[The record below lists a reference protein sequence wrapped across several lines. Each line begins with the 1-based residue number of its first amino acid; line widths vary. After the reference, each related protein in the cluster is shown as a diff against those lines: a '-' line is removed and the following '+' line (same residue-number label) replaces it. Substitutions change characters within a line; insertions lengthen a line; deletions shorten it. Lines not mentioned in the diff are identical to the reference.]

1 MGSVQQVELSLEPSA
16 AGARIRLSLLPAG
29 REDSGRLLDLRDEDP
44 GDGLLPVRL
53 VEDSEYVY
61 SVEVVESAGIVRLQP
76 SELFSADDST
86 GTRGRLRTGSYVGVL
101 PVEVQVAGQ
110 PIGRI
115 RLEVRSRKLS
125 YLDEY
130 RYMLRDLSNEAI
142 ALVLE
147 RFAPTLQRFSD
158 DWKAS
163 ARTTY
168 ERFLHIQSVL
178 ADPGFIQAVMSVV
191 QRPHVEWVE
200 ISELRSPH
208 GPLRPT
214 GRLAR
219 SLARAGPREPWPGGP
234 ILTLPRFVEVSRT
247 ESTVDTVP
255 NRFVRFVLDDL
266 ISLLARMNDV
276 MEASPTS
283 GPSTRGRAEIATL
296 QAQLRSVRNLPF
308 FNELSD
314 LDHFPV
320 DNQVILKQSGYREVL
335 SAYLRVLVGLSLA
348 WDGAAELTGSQRD
361 AATLYEY
368 WAFLQ
373 LLRTLASLCDHL
385 PIGDLITETKD
396 GLTLSLKQGT
406 ERRFSGKTTRL
417 GRIIDVDLYYNRRF
431 ARGSESW
438 TFGMRPDCSI
448 QLRCSKDGEALTPV
462 WLHFDAKYRLSDYGL
477 VAELAP
483 DEASDSQLDPV
494 KDDLLKMHVYLSAIR
509 RSMGSYVLYPGSP
522 QDERRYRSYRELVP
536 GIGAFALRPQQSDA
550 LTNHL
555 SEFLDDVLIHVA
567 AVATEDRR
575 YRYWEAIAH
584 DPESEPIGPL
594 GWEPVEG
601 VPPADTRVV
610 VGFVRSDAHRR
621 WIQRTGMYNLRADAR
636 RRGAVDWVGPETAAQ
651 VLVTYDSSGAID
663 VWRLTGEAVIQTAK
677 QLLES
682 GYPQPGGDIYVCLR
696 LAEPLHPPATSGLGW
711 EEVRAFAMK
720 RARSFGAPVLAT
732 WAEIVGASRLSPNN
746 RFQLGGF

>member
-1 MGSVQQVELSLEPSA
+1 
-16 AGARIRLSLLPAG
+16 
-29 REDSGRLLDLRDEDP
+29 
-44 GDGLLPVRL
+44 LLPVRL

-61 SVEVVESAGIVRLQP
+61 LVEGVDSAAVIRLQP
-76 SELFSADDST
+76 TEMFSADDSG

-110 PIGRI
+110 QIGRF

-125 YLDEY
+125 YMDEY
-130 RYMLRDLSNEAI
+130 RYMLRDLSNEAV

-163 ARTTY
+163 ARTAY

-178 ADPGFIQAVMSVV
+178 ADPNFTQAVMSVV
-191 QRPHVEWVE
+191 QRPHVEWLQM
-200 ISELRSPH
+200 SELRSPH
-208 GPLRPT
+208 RPLRPT
-214 GRLAR
+214 GLLAR
-219 SLARAGPREPWPGGP
+219 SLTRAGPREPWQGGRIP
-234 ILTLPRFVEVSRT
+234 MLPRLVEVSRT

-266 ISLLARMNDV
+266 ISLLSRMDDV
-276 MEASPTS
+276 LAASPTS
-283 GPSTRGRAEIATL
+283 GPSTRGQAEIAAL
-296 QAQLRSVRNLPF
+296 EAQLRALRSLPF

-314 LDHFPV
+314 LDHFPL
-320 DNQVILKQSGYREVL
+320 DNQVILKRSGYREVL
-335 SAYLRVLVGLSLA
+335 GAYLRVLVGLSLG

-373 LLRTLASLCDHL
+373 LLRTLESLCDHL
-385 PIGDLITETKD
+385 PIGDLITDTKD

-417 GRIIDVDLYYNRRF
+417 GRVIDVDLYYNRRF
-431 ARGSESW
+431 GRGSESW

-448 QLRCSKDGEALTPV
+448 QLRCNKDGKALTPV

-477 VAELAP
+477 IAELAP
-483 DEASDSQLDPV
+483 DEASDPQLDPV
-494 KDDLLKMHVYLSAIR
+494 KDDLLKMHVYLGAIR
-509 RSMGSYVLYPGSP
+509 RSVGSYVLYPGLP

-536 GIGAFALRPQQSDA
+536 GIGAFALRPQQSGA
-550 LTNHL
+550 LTTHL
-555 SEFLDDVLIHVA
+555 SKFLDDVLIHIA

-575 YRYWEAIAH
+575 YRFWEAIAH
-584 DPESEPIGPL
+584 DPESEQIEPL
-594 GWEPVEG
+594 GWEPLEG

-621 WIQRTGMYNLRADAR
+621 WIERTGLYNLRADPQ
-636 RRGAVDWVGPETAAQ
+636 RRGAVDWIGPETAAQ
-651 VLVTYDSSGAID
+651 VLVTYNNSGAID
-663 VWRLTGEAVIQTAK
+663 TWRLTGEAVIQTAK
-677 QLLES
+677 QLLDS
-682 GYPQPGGDIYVCLR
+682 GYPQPRGDLYVCLR
-696 LAEPLHPPATSGLGW
+696 IAEPLHPPATSGLKWKG
-711 EEVRAFAMK
+711 VRTVASK
-720 RARSFGAPVLAT
+720 RARSFGAPFLAT
-732 WAEIVGASRLSPNN
+732 WSEMVGSS
-746 RFQLGGF
+746 G

>member
-1 MGSVQQVELSLEPSA
+1 MGSVRRVELSLEPPGS
-16 AGARIRLSLLPAG
+16 GGRMRLSLLPAE
-29 REDSGRLLDLRDEDP
+29 REESGRLLDLRDEEP
-44 GDGLLPVRL
+44 VDGLLPVRL
-53 VEDSEYVY
+53 IEDSEYVY
-61 SVEVVESAGIVRLQP
+61 SVEAVESAGIVRLQP
-76 SELFSADDST
+76 SEMFSADDST
-86 GTRGRLRTGSYVGVL
+86 GRRGRLRTGSYVGIL

-110 PIGRI
+110 RIGRI

-130 RYMLRDLSNEAI
+130 RYMLRDLSNEAV

-147 RFAPTLQRFSD
+147 RFAPTLQRLSD

-178 ADPGFIQAVMSVV
+178 ADPGFTQAVMSVV
-191 QRPHVEWVE
+191 QRPHIEWLE

-208 GPLRPT
+208 RPLRPT

-219 SLARAGPREPWPGGP
+219 SLTRAGPREPWHGGP
-234 ILTLPRFVEVSRT
+234 ILTLPRLVEVSRT

-266 ISLLARMNDV
+266 ISLLSRMNDV
-276 MEASPTS
+276 LAASPAS
-283 GPSTRGRAEIATL
+283 GPSTRGRAEIAAL
-296 QAQLRSVRNLPF
+296 EAQLRSVRSLPF
-308 FNELSD
+308 FNELSN
-314 LDHFPV
+314 LDHFPL
-320 DNQVILKQSGYREVL
+320 DNQVILKRSGYRDVL
-335 SAYLRVLVGLSLA
+335 GAYLRVLVGLSLA
-348 WDGAAELTGSQRD
+348 WDGAADLTGSQRD

-373 LLRTLASLCDHL
+373 LLRTLESLCDHL

-417 GRIIDVDLYYNRRF
+417 GRMIDVDLYYNRRF
-431 ARGSESW
+431 GRGSESW

-448 QLRCSKDGEALTPV
+448 QLRCSKDGKTLTPV

-483 DEASDSQLDPV
+483 DEASDLQLDPV
-494 KDDLLKMHVYLSAIR
+494 KDDLLKMHVYLGAIR
-509 RSMGSYVLYPGSP
+509 RSVGSYVLYPGSP
-522 QDERRYRSYRELVP
+522 QDERRYRSYRELLP
-536 GIGAFALRPQQSDA
+536 GIGAFALRPQQSHA
-550 LTNHL
+550 LTSHL
-555 SEFLDDVLIHVA
+555 SKFLDDVLIHVA

-610 VGFVRSDAHRR
+610 VGYVRSDAHRR
-621 WIQRTGMYNLRADAR
+621 WIERTGLYNLRADPQ

-651 VLVTYDSSGAID
+651 VLVTYDNSGAID
-663 VWRLTGEAVIQTAK
+663 TWRLTGEAVIQTAK
-677 QLLES
+677 QLLDS
-682 GYPQPGGDIYVCLR
+682 GYPQPRGDLYVCLR
-696 LAEPLHPPATSGLGW
+696 IAELLHPPVTTGLEWKG
-711 EEVRAFAMK
+711 VRMFASK
-720 RARSFGAPVLAT
+720 RGRWFGAPVLAT
-732 WAEIVGASRLSPNN
+732 WSEM
-746 RFQLGGF
+746 LGTSWPV

>member
-1 MGSVQQVELSLEPSA
+1 MGSVRHVDLILDPPD
-16 AGARIRLSLLPAG
+16 AGGRIRLSLLPSG
-29 REDSGRLLDLRDEDP
+29 REDSGRLLDLRDEEP
-44 GDGLLPVRL
+44 ADGLLPVRL

-61 SVEVVESAGIVRLQP
+61 SVEAEELVGVVRLQP
-76 SELFSADDST
+76 SEMFSPDDST

-110 PIGRI
+110 PIGRT
-115 RLEVRSRKLS
+115 RLEVQSRKLS

-130 RYMLRDLSNEAI
+130 RYMLRDLSSEAV

-147 RFAPTLQRFSD
+147 RFAPTLQRLSD

-178 ADPGFIQAVMSVV
+178 ADPRFIEAVMSVV
-191 QRPHVEWVE
+191 QRPHVEWLE

-208 GPLRPT
+208 RPLRPT

-219 SLARAGPREPWPGGP
+219 SLGRAGPREPWPGGP
-234 ILTLPRFVEVSRT
+234 IPTLPRLVEVNRT

-266 ISLLARMNDV
+266 IALLSRMDDV
-276 MEASPTS
+276 LAASPTS
-283 GPSTRGRAEIATL
+283 GPSTRGRVEVASLE
-296 QAQLRSVRNLPF
+296 AQLRSVRSLPF

-314 LDHFPV
+314 LDHFPL

-335 SAYLRVLVGLSLA
+335 GAYLRVQVGLSLA

-373 LLRTLASLCDHL
+373 LLRTLEGLCDHL
-385 PIGDLITETKD
+385 PIGNLITETKD

-417 GRIIDVDLYYNRRF
+417 GRVIDVDLYYNRRF
-431 ARGSESW
+431 GRGSESW

-448 QLRCSKDGEALTPV
+448 HLQCSKDGKALMPV

-483 DEASDSQLDPV
+483 DEASDPQLDPV
-494 KDDLLKMHVYLSAIR
+494 KDDLLKMHVYLGAIR
-509 RSMGSYVLYPGSP
+509 QSVGSYVLYPGSP
-522 QDERRYRSYRELVP
+522 QGERRYRSYRELVP
-536 GIGAFALRPQQSDA
+536 GIGAFALRPQHSDA
-550 LTNHL
+550 LTSHL

-594 GWEPVEG
+594 GWEPLEG
-601 VPPADTRVV
+601 LPPADTRVV
-610 VGFVRSDAHRR
+610 VGFVRSNAHRR
-621 WIQRTGMYNLRADAR
+621 WIQRTGLYNLRADPR

-651 VLVTYDSSGAID
+651 VLVTYGNSGAID

-677 QLLES
+677 ELLDS
-682 GYPQPGGDIYVCLR
+682 GYPQPGGDLYVCLK
-696 LAEPLHPPATSGLGW
+696 LAEALHPPATSGLRW
-711 EEVRAFAMK
+711 EQVRVFAMK
-720 RARSFGAPVLAT
+720 RARSFGAPVQAT
-732 WAEIVGASRLSPNN
+732 WAELVGSSRLSPNT
-746 RFQLGGF
+746 RSQPDGS

>member
-1 MGSVQQVELSLEPSA
+1 VGSVRHVDLSLDPP
-16 AGARIRLSLLPAG
+16 GGGGRIRLSLLPPW
-29 REDSGRLLDLRDEDP
+29 REDSGRLLDLRNEEP
-44 GDGLLPVRL
+44 SDGLLPVRL

-61 SVEVVESAGIVRLQP
+61 SVEALESLGVIRLQP
-76 SELFSADDST
+76 SEMFSPDDST

-130 RYMLRDLSNEAI
+130 RYMLRDLSNEAL
-142 ALVLE
+142 ALILE
-147 RFAPTLQRFSD
+147 RFAPTMQRLSD

-178 ADPGFIQAVMSVV
+178 ADPGFTEAVMSVA
-191 QRPHVEWVE
+191 QRPHVEWLG

-208 GPLRPT
+208 RPLRPT

-219 SLARAGPREPWPGGP
+219 SLARAGPREPWPGG
-234 ILTLPRFVEVSRT
+234 LVMTLPRLVEVNRT

-266 ISLLARMNDV
+266 ISLLSRMDDV
-276 MEASPTS
+276 LAASPTS
-283 GPSTRGRAEIATL
+283 GPSTRGRAEITAL
-296 QAQLRSVRNLPF
+296 EAQLRSVRSLPF

-314 LDHFPV
+314 LEHFPL
-320 DNQVILKQSGYREVL
+320 DNQVILKRSGYREVL
-335 SAYLRVLVGLSLA
+335 GAYLRVLVGLSLA
-348 WDGAAELTGSQRD
+348 WDGAADLTGSQRD

-373 LLRTLASLCDHL
+373 LLRTLESLCDHL
-385 PIGDLITETKD
+385 PIGDLINETKD

-417 GRIIDVDLYYNRRF
+417 GRVIDVDLYYNRRF
-431 ARGSESW
+431 GRGSESW

-448 QLRCSKDGEALTPV
+448 QLRCSKDGKALTPV
-462 WLHFDAKYRLSDYGL
+462 WLHFDAKYRLGDYGL

-483 DEASDSQLDPV
+483 DEASDPQLEPV
-494 KDDLLKMHVYLSAIR
+494 KDDMLKMHVYLDAIK
-509 RSMGSYVLYPGSP
+509 RSVGSYVLYPGST
-522 QDERRYRSYRELVP
+522 QDERRYRAYRELVP
-536 GIGAFALRPQQSDA
+536 GIGAFALRPERDHA
-550 LTNHL
+550 LTTHL
-555 SEFLDDVLIHVA
+555 AKFLDDVLVHVA
-567 AVATEDRR
+567 AVDTEDRR

-584 DPESEPIGPL
+584 DPESEPTGPL
-594 GWEPVEG
+594 GWEPLEG

-610 VGFVRSDAHRR
+610 VGFVRSDVHRR
-621 WIQRTGMYNLRADAR
+621 WIERTGLYNLRADPQ
-636 RRGAVDWVGPETAAQ
+636 RRGSVDWIGPETAAQ
-651 VLVTYDSSGAID
+651 VLVTYDNSGAVDI
-663 VWRLTGEAVIQTAK
+663 WRLRGEAVVQTAR
-677 QLLES
+677 QLLDS
-682 GYPQPGGDIYVCLR
+682 GYPQPRGDLYVCLKI
-696 LAEPLHPPATSGLGW
+696 AELLHPPATSALEW
-711 EEVRAFAMK
+711 EDVRMFATK
-720 RARSFGAPVLAT
+720 RAHTFGAPVLAT
-732 WAEIVGASRLSPNN
+732 WSEIVGPA
-746 RFQLGGF
+746 